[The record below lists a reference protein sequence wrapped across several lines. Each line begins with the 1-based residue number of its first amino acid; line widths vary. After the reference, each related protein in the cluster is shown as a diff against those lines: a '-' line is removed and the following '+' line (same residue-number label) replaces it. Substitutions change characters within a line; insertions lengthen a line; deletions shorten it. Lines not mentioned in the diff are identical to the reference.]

1 MTVTISLA
9 RLAPWVTAAWAA
21 WQASPPPAAPGAPAE
36 IKKGEALARQLC
48 VSCHAFSPPDVLPR
62 SSWRSELEK
71 MTLIVEGKGIP
82 GWGEPAPRVTLSEEY
97 RAILAYYEAKAPA
110 ALPEPEPWPPAG
122 LGPVRFVRRAIAFE
136 GALTPEPAVSNVHLA
151 DLDGDGKPEVLA
163 CDMRQGVVLRADP
176 ARPERGAQPIA
187 AVPHPAHV
195 SVADV
200 DGDGIKDLLVA
211 DLGQFFPGDHER
223 GAAVVLRGRREG
235 GYAPVT
241 LGGLPRVA
249 DVEADDFDGDGRTD
263 LVVAAF
269 GWWRKG
275 QIALLRQRGPAGEP
289 SFERTVVDPRPGPI
303 HVVPADL
310 DADGKLDFVALVAQE
325 HEAVVAFL
333 GDGRGGFRERTL
345 YRAPHPNWGSSGMQL
360 VDLDGDRDLDVLVTN
375 GDMFDDD
382 ILKPYH
388 GVQWLENRGRL
399 RFEPRP
405 LARLAGAH
413 RAVAADL
420 DGDRDLDVVVSAFAG
435 AAGGGRD
442 LPSLVWLEQVKRG
455 RFVRHSI
462 AAGRPRYPTLDV
474 GDLDGDGDPDLVT
487 GVFLLQGRSEEWLEV
502 WENQASPRRALR

>member
-1 MTVTISLA
+1 
-9 RLAPWVTAAWAA
+9 
-21 WQASPPPAAPGAPAE
+21 
-36 IKKGEALARQLC
+36 
-48 VSCHAFSPPDVLPR
+48 
-62 SSWRSELEK
+62 
-71 MTLIVEGKGIP
+71 
-82 GWGEPAPRVTLSEEY
+82 
-97 RAILAYYEAKAPA
+97 
-110 ALPEPEPWPPAG
+110 
-122 LGPVRFVRRAIAFE
+122 
-136 GALTPEPAVSNVHLA
+136 
-151 DLDGDGKPEVLA
+151 
-163 CDMRQGVVLRADP
+163 
-176 ARPERGAQPIA
+176 
-187 AVPHPAHV
+187 
-195 SVADV
+195 
-200 DGDGIKDLLVA
+200 
-211 DLGQFFPGDHER
+211 
-223 GAAVVLRGRREG
+223 
-235 GYAPVT
+235 
-241 LGGLPRVA
+241 
-249 DVEADDFDGDGRTD
+249 
-263 LVVAAF
+263 
-269 GWWRKG
+269 
-275 QIALLRQRGPAGEP
+275 
-289 SFERTVVDPRPGPI
+289 
-303 HVVPADL
+303 
-310 DADGKLDFVALVAQE
+310 
-325 HEAVVAFL
+325 VAFL